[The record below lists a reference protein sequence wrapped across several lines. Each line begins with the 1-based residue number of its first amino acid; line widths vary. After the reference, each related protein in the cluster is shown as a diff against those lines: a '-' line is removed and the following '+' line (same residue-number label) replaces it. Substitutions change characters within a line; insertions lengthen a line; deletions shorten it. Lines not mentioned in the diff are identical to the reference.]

1 MKGADI
7 MKKNKNKNEIYK
19 NIGLMAASKNY
30 YWSKDLIND
39 NNQLRKDEKLIS
51 MGKRMIKTFFILIA
65 AMIIICII
73 IKIFGYK

>member
-51 MGKRMIKTFFILIA
+51 MGKRMVKTFFILIA

>member
-1 MKGADI
+1 
-7 MKKNKNKNEIYK
+7 MKKNKINKKNEIYK
-19 NIGLMAASKNY
+19 KIGLMAATKNY

-51 MGKRMIKTFFILIA
+51 MGKRMVKTYFILIA

>member
-1 MKGADI
+1 

-39 NNQLRKDEKLIS
+39 NNQLRKDEELIS
-51 MGKRMIKTFFILIA
+51 MGKRMVKTFFILIA

>member
-1 MKGADI
+1 
-7 MKKNKNKNEIYK
+7 MKKNKINKKNEIYK

-51 MGKRMIKTFFILIA
+51 MGKRMVKTFFILIA